1 MPSPIKTVIPLY
13 ASLVMIWA
21 LTPLAIVWSVA
32 DIPAMWALVLR
43 FCIAAPL
50 IAIVMAVLRIRLP
63 LNRTALHSYVAGS
76 FNLIVSQTFTYLAT
90 SYLSSGMIALLFGFA
105 PIMAGVIAFML
116 YRQRLSGIQ
125 WLGMLVALGGLYLNT
140 MTGQDAG
147 LEPIGLLFMFFAI
160 LTYTVSIFWVKH
172 VNAKVAPLA
181 QASGSIF
188 ISVVIALTYIPFI
201 WSDLPSSPPG
211 AQSLLAISY
220 LVLASSI
227 IAMFCYFNLMQKVS
241 PTTLS
246 LATVITPVLA
256 ISFGI
261 LLNNEPFR
269 ITMVIGTGL
278 VIGGLLL
285 YFYRDLRHMMI
296 KAATPDTQK

>member
-63 LNRTALHSYVAGS
+63 LNRTALHSYLAGS

-147 LEPIGLLFMFFAI
+147 IEPIGLLFMFFAI

-201 WSDLPSSPPG
+201 WSDLPASLPG

-296 KAATPDTQK
+296 KAATPDSQK

>member
-50 IAIVMAVLRIRLP
+50 IAILMVVLRVNLP

-125 WLGMLVALGGLYLNT
+125 WLGMLIALGGLYLNT

-147 LEPIGLLFMFFAI
+147 LEPTGLLFMFFAI

-172 VNAKVAPLA
+172 VNAKVVPLA

-188 ISVVIALTYIPFI
+188 VSVIIALTYIPFI
-201 WSDLPSSPPG
+201 WADLPTSLPG
-211 AQSLLAISY
+211 AKSLLAVSY
-220 LVLASSI
+220 LVLASSVLG
-227 IAMFCYFNLMQKVS
+227 MFCYFNLMQKVS

-278 VIGGLLL
+278 VISGLLL
-285 YFYRDLRHMMI
+285 YFCRDLKRMMTGHPKI
-296 KAATPDTQK
+296 AA